1 MALLKNRKAV
11 VATVAAV
18 ATAAAAAS
26 AYYYYSNVR
35 ATTEKSK
42 KDKKKKNK
50 KKKKATASEPATSD
64 KAYLTINGDE
74 EKPDMAAMLASSED
88 QKKVYATALKD
99 KGNALF
105 KEKRFEDAIEFYN
118 HAIKLHEDPV
128 FHSNIS
134 ACYVSLGDLDKVV
147 ESSTRALELKP
158 DYSKALLR
166 RASAYENMGRY
177 QDAMFDISVLSLN
190 GDFNGSSIEPML
202 ERNLN
207 KQALRVLKEDMG
219 IDASVPQAEQP
230 RERQELPSN
239 TSLSSF
245 FGIFKPETEIPAY
258 DESNEA
264 DVTLVRGLKALYGA
278 TSDGYQLADECFAKA
293 AKLYREQLPN
303 NNDAAFKEKAATA
316 LEYLGIFDFLKNDL
330 DNSEKNLKEAL
341 ALHPRVNTYIYL
353 ALTMADRGQSEDY
366 FSYFEKAIALDPNNA
381 AVYYHR
387 GQMYFITQNYEK
399 AGEDFKK
406 SKESDPKN
414 IFPYI
419 QLACLAYRENK
430 MAECEKLFEEARKTF
445 PTAPEVPNFYAEI
458 LADKGDIDEAVKQY
472 NIAYRLESLQKQI
485 HVGIAPLVGK
495 ATILARQPTPENFAT
510 ISQLLEDA
518 CKADPRSEQAK
529 VGLAQLRLQQEK
541 VDEAIELFEEAAKMA
556 RTVDEKL
563 QAITFAEA
571 TKVQKRI
578 RADPVVSKKVEET
591 LAAYQPQNMF

>member
-219 IDASVPQAEQP
+219 IDAS
-230 RERQELPSN
+230 
-239 TSLSSF
+239 
-245 FGIFKPETEIPAY
+245 
-258 DESNEA
+258 DW
-264 DVTLVRGLKALYGA
+264 
-278 TSDGYQLADECFAKA
+278 
-293 AKLYREQLPN
+293 
-303 NNDAAFKEKAATA
+303 
-316 LEYLGIFDFLKNDL
+316 
-330 DNSEKNLKEAL
+330 
-341 ALHPRVNTYIYL
+341 
-353 ALTMADRGQSEDY
+353 
-366 FSYFEKAIALDPNNA
+366 
-381 AVYYHR
+381 
-387 GQMYFITQNYEK
+387 
-399 AGEDFKK
+399 
-406 SKESDPKN
+406 
-414 IFPYI
+414 
-419 QLACLAYRENK
+419 
-430 MAECEKLFEEARKTF
+430 
-445 PTAPEVPNFYAEI
+445 
-458 LADKGDIDEAVKQY
+458 
-472 NIAYRLESLQKQI
+472 
-485 HVGIAPLVGK
+485 
-495 ATILARQPTPENFAT
+495 
-510 ISQLLEDA
+510 
-518 CKADPRSEQAK
+518 PRSAIVRAK
-529 VGLAQLRLQQEK
+529 
-541 VDEAIELFEEAAKMA
+541 
-556 RTVDEKL
+556 
-563 QAITFAEA
+563 
-571 TKVQKRI
+571 
-578 RADPVVSKKVEET
+578 
-591 LAAYQPQNMF
+591 